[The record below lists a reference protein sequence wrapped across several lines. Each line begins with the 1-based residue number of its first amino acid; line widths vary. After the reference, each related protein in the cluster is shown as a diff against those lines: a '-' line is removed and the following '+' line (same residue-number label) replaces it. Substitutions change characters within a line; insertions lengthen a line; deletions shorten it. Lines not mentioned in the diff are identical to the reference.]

1 MIEDLKNRKASGPD
15 EIHNELIKYG
25 GEELTSQLVT
35 LFQNVLNSGTI
46 PSEEKYHHTSIQEG
60 RQKRPENYREITL
73 LNVGMK
79 LFTRISSA

>member
-46 PSEEKYHHTSIQEG
+46 PSECKKNITIPVFKKGDKKDLKITEKSHYS
-60 RQKRPENYREITL
+60 
-73 LNVGMK
+73 M
-79 LFTRISSA
+79 